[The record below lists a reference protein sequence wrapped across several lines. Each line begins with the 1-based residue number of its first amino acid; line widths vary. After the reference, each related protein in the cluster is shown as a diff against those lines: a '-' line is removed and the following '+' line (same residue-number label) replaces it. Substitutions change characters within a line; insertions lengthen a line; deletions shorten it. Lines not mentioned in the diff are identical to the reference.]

1 MKRRRM
7 VHDIPATPHF
17 DFIYGRYRLSSWAI
31 PYFST
36 LLPIRQAA
44 ASLRLTADLPG
55 SDDVMWRLDELY
67 QREVDWPRVERQIL
81 PYLHAH
87 EQPQFFNALTIALLP
102 IGKSLSSVRQ
112 AFDSTRDW
120 KPPRLDDPDR
130 FARTLTVGPIT
141 CGYWVEWSDFS
152 QAEARTGQIRWNPD
166 EVFAVAL
173 DGQHRLAAIQEF
185 VQHPSISD
193 DRLEDTSVPVIFVT
207 LDPRFGYETR
217 SSKSLVDILRV
228 VFIDLNKHAK
238 IPSRARQ
245 ILLDDKDPT
254 SVCVR
259 ALVGESVTGDIADLN
274 AQPKRLPLSLVDWHT
289 EQAKFDEGPYVTTIL
304 TLDWAISALL
314 GAKPVHD
321 FMDYGALRRQVTALS
336 KWLAIDLTA
345 AQERLNNLES
355 VKLQPFGYAEA
366 QDNDELQ
373 KIETAFQAI
382 WNPIFVNLLTE
393 FAPYRDLIHLRQEK
407 DSFTL
412 DFANWYRLYYQKKKD
427 RYRGRATT
435 EYKHLLKRLESK
447 PEPVGETRLE
457 DALTEVEASKTGLAF
472 NVVFQRAYFL
482 AFREWIMVEDSHL
495 DELCASDDYDVFD
508 GEEEHSQDETD
519 DDAAV
524 VAADGANGNNT
535 RSGEPASLAARLHQR
550 AREFVKIMNRLVEG
564 EPSILQVDCLFDTND
579 GDRQRFWLGTLMAAE
594 GNIDF
599 TQGASVRAK
608 EIIFW
613 AVAIQMYVEKV
624 QPEEGAEFGDFWS
637 DVLDSNNRF
646 TSRVF
651 RSLKRFAD
659 KESSSAGSR
668 ILTAR
673 EDEFDQEQSREEARI
688 RMEWLWERANS

>member
-1 MKRRRM
+1 MNRRRI
-7 VHDIPATPHF
+7 VLDIPATPHF

-36 LLPIRQAA
+36 LMPIKQAA
-44 ASLRLTADLPG
+44 SSLRLTADLPG

-67 QREVDWPRVERQIL
+67 QREVDWPRVERQII
-81 PYLHAH
+81 PYLHAS

-102 IGKSLSSVRQ
+102 IGRSLSGVRQ
-112 AFDSTRDW
+112 AFDPTRDW
-120 KPPRLDDPDR
+120 RPPRLDDPDR
-130 FARTLTVGPIT
+130 FGRILTVGPIT
-141 CGYWVEWSDFS
+141 CGYWVTWSDFS

-193 DRLEDTSVPVIFVT
+193 ERLQDTSVPVIFVT

-217 SSKSLVDILRV
+217 SSESLVDVLRV

-259 ALVGESVTGDIADLN
+259 ALVGESVTGDTTELN

-336 KWLAIDLTA
+336 KWLDIDLSGA
-345 AQERLNNLES
+345 HERLNNLEG
-355 VKLQPFGYAEA
+355 VKLQPFGYAES

-373 KIETAFQAI
+373 KIETAFQKI
-382 WNPIFVNLLTE
+382 WNPIFVHLLTD
-393 FAPYRDLIHLRQEK
+393 FAPYRNLIRLREAK
-407 DSFTL
+407 DAFTL

-435 EYKHLLKRLESK
+435 EYRHLLKRLESK

-457 DALTEVEASKTGLAF
+457 DALAETEASKTGLAF

-495 DELCASDDYDVFD
+495 DELSTSDDDGVFD
-508 GEEEHSQDETD
+508 EEEEGGGDETVTD
-519 DDAAV
+519 
-524 VAADGANGNNT
+524 
-535 RSGEPASLAARLHQR
+535 EPISLAARLQR
-550 AREFVKIMNRLVEG
+550 RGREFVRAMNQLVG
-564 EPSILQVDCLFDTND
+564 KEPNILQLDFLFDTSD
-579 GDRQRFWLGTLMAAE
+579 GGRQRFWLGTLMAAE

-599 TQGASVRAK
+599 TQGASMRAK
-608 EIIFW
+608 EVIFW
-613 AVAIQMYVEKV
+613 AVAMQTYIERV
-624 QPEEGAEFGDFWS
+624 QVGDGADFGDYWS
-637 DVLDSNNRF
+637 EVLDANNRF
-646 TSRVF
+646 TSRLF
-651 RSLKRFAD
+651 RSIKRFAD
-659 KESSSAGSR
+659 KEAASAGSR

-673 EDEFDQEQSREEARI
+673 EREFDREQSREEARI
-688 RMEWLWERANS
+688 RMEWLWTAANS